1 MSATI
6 LIVEDNPD
14 DVLFLRRAFDAT
26 GIPAAVS
33 AVHDGA
39 GAIDYLMGQ
48 GKYADRQK
56 HPFPGVMILD
66 LNMPVA
72 SGFVVLRWLREQPV
86 LKRLPVVVLSSSAEE
101 EDVNL
106 AYDLGVSSYIV
117 KPSGLKALDDVAR
130 QVASYWLSLNQRPVI
145 QS

>member
-1 MSATI
+1 MSAAI

-14 DVLFLRRAFDAT
+14 DVLFLRRALDAT
-26 GIPAAVS
+26 GIPASVN

-72 SGFVVLRWLREQPV
+72 SGFVVLRWLREQPM

-117 KPSGLKALDDVAR
+117 KPSGLKAIDDVAR
-130 QVASYWLSLNQRPVI
+130 QVASYWLSLNQPPVI

>member
-1 MSATI
+1 
-6 LIVEDNPD
+6 
-14 DVLFLRRAFDAT
+14 
-26 GIPAAVS
+26 
-33 AVHDGA
+33 
-39 GAIDYLMGQ
+39 
-48 GKYADRQK
+48 
-56 HPFPGVMILD
+56 MILA
-66 LNMPVA
+66 LKMPVA
-72 SGFVVLRWLREQPV
+72 SGFVVLRWLREQPG

-117 KPSGLKALDDVAR
+117 KPSGLKALGDVAQ